1 MKKILNYLRK
11 SIPFEIHDDKPNR
24 KLLKALKEAEKM
36 EKHPEKYK
44 TYHNV
49 DELFK
54 DILK

>member
-36 EKHPEKYK
+36 EKYPEKYK
-44 TYHNV
+44 GYHNI
-49 DELFK
+49 EEFLK
-54 DILK
+54 DLES